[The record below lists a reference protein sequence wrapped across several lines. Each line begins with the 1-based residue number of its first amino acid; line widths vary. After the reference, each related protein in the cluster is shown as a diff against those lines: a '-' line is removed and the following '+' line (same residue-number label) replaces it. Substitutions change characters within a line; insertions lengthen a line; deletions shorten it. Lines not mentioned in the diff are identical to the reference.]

1 MKSNRKCKQC
11 GLEVDPV
18 SGLCAYCETEE
29 VRALG
34 RKHRQLVKEKLERES
49 RENTIRGLRTGPPTL
64 DELAA
69 AAVICERLA
78 LHIDSTSGDSRSLI
92 LRRAIE
98 ILKIAID
105 FS

>member
-11 GLEVDPV
+11 GFEVDPV

-34 RKHRQLVKEKLERES
+34 RKKRQEVKEKLERELLQ
-49 RENTIRGLRTGPPTL
+49 TLTGPPTL
-64 DELAA
+64 DELLAA
-69 AAVICERLA
+69 AQVCERLA
-78 LHIDSTSGDSRSLI
+78 LHIDSTSGDSRALI